1 MVGTKIA
8 RPMDGRHKN
17 NSPKGWMGEE
27 LYSRHEN
34 DSPNDG
40 ELNGWH
46 GNNSPQGMD
55 DTKITRQRDR
65 RIGQLNGRHENNSPK
80 G

>member
-1 MVGTKIA
+1 
-8 RPMDGRHKN
+8 
-17 NSPKGWMGEE
+17 MGGE

-34 DSPNDG
+34 DSPKDG

-46 GNNSPQGMD
+46 GNNSPRGMD
-55 DTKITRQRDR
+55 DTKITCQRDR
-65 RIGQLNGRHENNSPK
+65 QIGQLNGRHENNSPK